1 MIDRGLPTVGG
12 ARPGWGGAPGLQQ
25 KAGWAE
31 LSSWSSAEERE
42 EWSPEQGV
50 KGMMG
55 KPETADPSQ
64 WELRDYGWGTCTG
77 PN

>member
-1 MIDRGLPTVGG
+1 M
-12 ARPGWGGAPGLQQ
+12 QQ